1 MLVVGVDPG
10 IARLGYAF
18 VEQNATGK
26 LALLEGSVIE
36 TSSDLSPDRR
46 LNFQYQALKKLLQ
59 KYRPESLAI
68 EHVYH
73 GANTKTVVS
82 VGQSMGVVMLAASE
96 VGMPVEEYTPL
107 QVKMAVTGYGAAE
120 KGQVQRMVKSLLGL
134 PEILRPDDVAD
145 AVAIAIC
152 HLNSAKMRALA

>member
-1 MLVVGVDPG
+1 
-10 IARLGYAF
+10 
-18 VEQNATGK
+18 
-26 LALLEGSVIE
+26 
-36 TSSDLSPDRR
+36 
-46 LNFQYQALKKLLQ
+46 
-59 KYRPESLAI
+59 
-68 EHVYH
+68 
-73 GANTKTVVS
+73 
-82 VGQSMGVVMLAASE
+82 MLAASE